1 MYSTT
6 VGTGYL
12 HTFKPESLNR
22 IRDHARFSLDTLDW
36 MQPSDVRTKQVTVV
50 GGARSGRAVARLLST
65 AGADVFLTE
74 QGPPTEGLAATLD
87 EAGVDYEFGGHTSRA
102 VDSDF
107 FVLSPGVP
115 TQSNIVQQAQRA
127 GLNIYSEI
135 EAASWFCEA
144 PIVAITGTNGKT
156 TTTSLTGHVFQQ
168 ALADAPNRD
177 VIVAGNIGYPFSD
190 YVLDTTPEDVV
201 VLEVSSFQLD
211 HVDTFH
217 PRVSILLNITPDHL
231 DRYNNDFNA
240 YAQAKFN
247 ILRNQ
252 GAGDVVVYNY
262 DDELVRAYVEQATE
276 DPALRALGLS
286 VTDTPPR
293 GAYVQNDCIRLRTDD
308 SPESLMQ
315 RDEVALRGRHNLYNS
330 LAAAVSARV
339 MEVENDTIRE
349 SLAGFEGVPHRLEE
363 VREID
368 GVLYVNDS
376 KATNVNA
383 VWYALESFERPVV
396 LIAGGRDKGNDYT
409 DLKPLVRSGVR
420 AVVAMGES
428 ADTVYDELGA
438 EAEARDKAGS
448 MEEALD
454 RAQHF
459 AQPGDA
465 VVLSPACSSF
475 DMYEN
480 YEERGD
486 LFRRLVKT
494 LL

>member
-1 MYSTT
+1 MTPDS
-6 VGTGYL
+6 
-12 HTFKPESLNR
+12 
-22 IRDHARFSLDTLDW
+22 
-36 MQPSDVRTKQVTVV
+36 VRTKQVTVV
-50 GGARSGRAVARLLST
+50 GGARSGRAVAQLLAE
-65 AGADVFLTE
+65 AGAEVFLTE
-74 QGPPTEGLAATLD
+74 QGPPTEGLEDMLDAA
-87 EAGVDYEFGGHTSRA
+87 GIGYEFEGHTTRA
-102 VDSDF
+102 IEADF

-115 TQSNIVQQAQRA
+115 TQSNVVQQAQRA
-127 GLNIYSEI
+127 GLDIYSEI

-156 TTTSLTGHVFQQ
+156 TTTSLTGHVFRQ
-168 ALADAPNRD
+168 ALADELGREA
-177 VIVAGNIGYPFSD
+177 IVAGNIGYPFSD
-190 YVLDTTPEDVV
+190 YVMDAGPDDVV

-217 PRVSILLNITPDHL
+217 PEVSVILNITPDHL
-231 DRYNNDFNA
+231 DRYDHDFNA

-247 ILRNQ
+247 IFRNQ
-252 GAGDVVVYNY
+252 GASDVVIYNR
-262 DDELVRAYVEQATE
+262 DDDLVRDYVTWAEGEQGF
-276 DPALRALGLS
+276 RALGLTLTAES
-286 VTDTPPR
+286 GR
-293 GAYVQNDCIRLRTDD
+293 GAYLQDDRIILRIDD
-308 SPESLMQ
+308 DEPLMQ
-315 RDEVALRGRHNLYNS
+315 RDELALRGRHNLYNS

-339 MEVENDTIRE
+339 MEVEQDVIRE

-363 VREID
+363 VRTID

-409 DLKPLVRSGVR
+409 DLKPLVREGVR

-428 ADTVYDELGA
+428 ADKVYEELGA
-438 EAEARDKAGS
+438 QAQERAKARS
-448 MEEALD
+448 MEEALNL
-454 RAQHF
+454 AQGF
-459 AQPGDA
+459 AEPGDA
-465 VVLSPACSSF
+465 VLLSPACSSF

>member
-1 MYSTT
+1 M
-6 VGTGYL
+6 
-12 HTFKPESLNR
+12 K
-22 IRDHARFSLDTLDW
+22 
-36 MQPSDVRTKQVTVV
+36 PSDVHTKRVTVV
-50 GGARSGRAVARLLST
+50 GGARSGRAVAQLL
-65 AGADVFLTE
+65 AEVGANVFLTE
-74 QGPPTEGLAATLD
+74 QGPPTEGVKGTLAD
-87 EAGVDYEFGGHTSRA
+87 AGVAYEFEGHTARA
-102 VDSDF
+102 LDADF
-107 FVLSPGVP
+107 VVLSPGVP
-115 TQSNIVQQAQRA
+115 TQSNIAQQVRRA
-127 GLNIYSEI
+127 GLETYSEI
-135 EAASWFCEA
+135 EVASWFCEA

-156 TTTSLTGHVFQQ
+156 TTTSLTGHVFRT
-168 ALADAPNRD
+168 AADRD
-177 VIVAGNIGYPFSD
+177 VVVAGNIGYPFSD
-190 YVLDTTPEDVV
+190 YVLDTEPEDVV

-217 PRVSILLNITPDHL
+217 PRVSVILNITPDHL
-231 DRYNNDFNA
+231 GRYDGDFGA

-252 GAGDVVVYNY
+252 GVGDAVVYNR
-262 DDELVRAYVEQATE
+262 DDDLVRDVVERTADEQGV
-276 DPALRALGLS
+276 RALGISL
-286 VTDTPPR
+286 TETPDA
-293 GAYVQNDCIRLRTDD
+293 GAYLRDD
-308 SPESLMQ
+308 RIFLQLTNEIEPLMQ
-315 RDEVALRGRHNLYNS
+315 REDLALRGRHNLYNS

-339 MEVENDTIRE
+339 MEVENDVIRE

-363 VREID
+363 VRTID

-383 VWYALESFERPVV
+383 VWYALESFSRSVV

-409 DLKPLVRSGVR
+409 DLKPLVRKGVR

-428 ADTVYDELGA
+428 VNTVYEELGA
-438 EAEARDKAGS
+438 EADHRARARS

-454 RAQHF
+454 LARDF
-459 AQPGDA
+459 AEPGDA
-465 VVLSPACSSF
+465 VLLSPACSSF